1 MKGKTKGAGQIIGNL
16 FYWLR
21 VLYRDSPGYVLLYL
35 VGAPLA
41 IGISWLG
48 AYMPSA
54 LVEDIT
60 AGEAAF
66 VTFRNLALLG
76 GALTLLYGAQR
87 WAQETRKRKEKRICG
102 GHSMRLIKETLNA
115 EYRNT
120 ERPDFHTEFMK
131 LQELHLWS
139 GDLTDRFLTSMAS
152 GLEGIA
158 GLLIYAGMLSGLS
171 PWILVLIVVSAVVSS
186 LVGAWCNRWDSKNRH
201 KWWALDLKMEYLAQN
216 MSSYQSAK
224 DVHLYSMAPWLRK
237 LYDRELKE
245 RMRYTARL
253 MANFYVWGVSYSA
266 AAMICEGASYLYLI
280 YCVCTGQMSAADFVL
295 YVGILIGFTNW
306 CYSLEDCF
314 KSLHEIALY
323 VEEDRKFRGKLARE
337 KEEGKEALVWEKGHI
352 PEIVFRDVTFRYEG
366 AKEPV
371 IKHLNLTMKPGENL
385 ALVGLNGAGK
395 TTFIKLLCGFYD
407 PTEGEILVDGVNRS
421 RYTKESWIR
430 CFSGVFQETGLFP
443 LTLRENL
450 MPEGKEDSRRVK
462 ECLELADLKEK
473 LEKLPEGL
481 DTLFGA
487 GVLEGAADFSGG
499 EVQKLML
506 ARALYKQAP
515 FLVLDEPTAALDPL
529 AESELYEKYY
539 RLSKEKTTVFISH
552 RLAST
557 RFCDRI
563 LLLENGKVT
572 ESGTHR
578 ELMEKQGS
586 YAAMYRLQSKYYQQ
600 AEAGLEGDM
609 EL

>member
-1 MKGKTKGAGQIIGNL
+1 MRSEGAGDQTPES
-16 FYWLR
+16 
-21 VLYRDSPGYVLLYL
+21 DH
-35 VGAPLA
+35 
-41 IGISWLG
+41 
-48 AYMPSA
+48 
-54 LVEDIT
+54 
-60 AGEAAF
+60 EA
-66 VTFRNLALLG
+66 
-76 GALTLLYGAQR
+76 
-87 WAQETRKRKEKRICG
+87 
-102 GHSMRLIKETLNA
+102 
-115 EYRNT
+115 
-120 ERPDFHTEFMK
+120 
-131 LQELHLWS
+131 
-139 GDLTDRFLTSMAS
+139 
-152 GLEGIA
+152 
-158 GLLIYAGMLSGLS
+158 
-171 PWILVLIVVSAVVSS
+171 
-186 LVGAWCNRWDSKNRH
+186 
-201 KWWALDLKMEYLAQN
+201 
-216 MSSYQSAK
+216 
-224 DVHLYSMAPWLRK
+224 
-237 LYDRELKE
+237 
-245 RMRYTARL
+245 
-253 MANFYVWGVSYSA
+253 
-266 AAMICEGASYLYLI
+266 
-280 YCVCTGQMSAADFVL
+280 
-295 YVGILIGFTNW
+295 
-306 CYSLEDCF
+306 
-314 KSLHEIALY
+314 
-323 VEEDRKFRGKLARE
+323 
-337 KEEGKEALVWEKGHI
+337 
-352 PEIVFRDVTFRYEG
+352 
-366 AKEPV
+366 
-371 IKHLNLTMKPGENL
+371 GENL